1 MGNSKRKACFIFEI
15 VRQRY
20 FLRFL
25 LIFTAIYLMLALA
38 WWTYSLLKYNTQ
50 FEARELQYAKQEYR
64 ISQLWL
70 DSILNNSLNAKD
82 NEPNQKLLWK
92 NKSYLIND
100 KKLAEIISNLNKNI
114 YIQLEIKDI
123 NNSTKIN
130 IIINNNVK
138 SQLTSKRKSKEFAW
152 LGEGI
157 SIAIITLIIMLIL
170 YVYLD
175 KILKFNQQQRNFLLA
190 ITHELKT
197 PVASSSLAIQTVSKL
212 NDNNPKTKQILNIA
226 DRNMKRLAQLIE
238 QVVLAT
244 KLEGSFIK
252 PHKDWIN
259 LGVIFKNIEADF
271 GDIYPENIKNSS
283 FDYEKISL
291 YCDMEMIQVAITN
304 LISNS
309 IKYSEE
315 NSVNISVKVQHDGML
330 TKISVCDQGIGIPES
345 ERTQVFRKFYR
356 IGDEKTR
363 TAKGSGLGLYLV
375 KEIARL
381 HEARVSIEGNS
392 PQGTCVSLIFKTKD
406 VIIE

>member
-1 MGNSKRKACFIFEI
+1 
-15 VRQRY
+15 
-20 FLRFL
+20 
-25 LIFTAIYLMLALA
+25 MLALA
-38 WWTYSLLKYNTQ
+38 WWTYSLLKYNNHS
-50 FEARELQYAKQEYR
+50 EKRELQFAKQEYR

-70 DSILNNSLNAKD
+70 DSFLNNS
-82 NEPNQKLLWK
+82 PNFNNDVNNRTLIWK
-92 NKSYLIND
+92 NKQYPINE
-100 KKLAEIISNLNKNI
+100 KILSQIINNLNKNI
-114 YIQLEIKDI
+114 YIQLEIKEI
-123 NNSTKIN
+123 NNITKIN
-130 IIINNNVK
+130 IIINKNVK
-138 SQLTSKRKSKEFAW
+138 SQLSNKRKSKEFAW
-152 LGEGI
+152 LGEGV
-157 SIAIITLIIMLIL
+157 SIAIITVIIMIIL

-212 NDNNPKTKQILNIA
+212 NDSNPKTKQILNIA

-238 QVVLAT
+238 HVVLAT

-259 LGVIFKNIEADF
+259 LGSIFKNIEADF
-271 GDIYPENIKNSS
+271 GDIYPENVKNSS

-291 YCDMEMIQVAITN
+291 YCDMEMIQIAITN

-315 NSVNISVKVQHDGML
+315 NSVNISVKVQHEGML
-330 TKISVCDQGIGIPES
+330 TRISVCDQGIGIPES
-345 ERTQVFRKFYR
+345 ERTHVFRKFYR

>member
-1 MGNSKRKACFIFEI
+1 
-15 VRQRY
+15 
-20 FLRFL
+20 
-25 LIFTAIYLMLALA
+25 MLALA
-38 WWTYSLLKYNTQ
+38 WWTYSLLKYNNQ
-50 FEARELQYAKQEYR
+50 FEESELQYAKQEFR
-64 ISQLWL
+64 ICQLRL
-70 DSILNNSLNAKD
+70 DSFLNNDPIATDQDPKRN
-82 NEPNQKLLWK
+82 LLWK
-92 NKSYLIND
+92 NKSYLINE
-100 KKLAEIISNLNKNI
+100 KKLSEIINNLNKNI
-114 YIQLEIKDI
+114 YIQLDIKDI
-123 NNSTKIN
+123 NNTTKIN
-130 IIINNNVK
+130 IIINKNVK

-259 LGVIFKNIEADF
+259 LGTIFKNIEADF
-271 GDIYPENIKNSS
+271 GDIYPKNIKNSS

-291 YCDMEMIQVAITN
+291 YCDMEMIQIAITN

-345 ERTQVFRKFYR
+345 ERTHVFRKFYR

-392 PQGTCVSLIFKTKD
+392 PQGTCVSLIFKSKD